1 MARIVSVGC
10 KIGTL
15 FSVITLLIFTAVGDT
30 FFSTGLATAFTAVFF
45 ATLATGFARGFAAFF
60 TGAAAFFAG
69 FGAFFTVFAA
79 AFTGALAL
87 LTAFLAVLAG
97 ADFTGALPV
106 ARVAGL
112 AFGFVAGLIAA
123 FLPPVATTLFLADFL
138 VTVAFIALILF
149 KNLPM
154 RCYMVNRIR
163 D

>member
-45 ATLATGFARGFAAFF
+45 ATLATGFARGFA
-60 TGAAAFFAG
+60 
-69 FGAFFTVFAA
+69 AFFTVFAA